1 MARMFAD
8 ALITED
14 EVFTWVPVAG
24 RGGLRQFM
32 LCWRCGR
39 KRSQALME
47 IRFTRICGGFGL

>member
-1 MARMFAD
+1 MFAD